1 MMDRYGK
8 TYKLGS
14 SAAMRLEPPFSG
26 FKEGKYRRPV
36 FPLMEEYLNEHGEA
50 EMIMTADDYFDSSLL
65 EADKV
70 DAYLNGQDE
79 VILEVDGNGWV
90 ITEAQADK
98 LKSALEVV
106 LRELDDL
113 HAENDAQW
121 CMMYNENKGLGP
133 DR

>member
-1 MMDRYGK
+1 MDRYGK

-14 SAAMRLEPPFSG
+14 SVAMRLEPPFGG
-26 FKEGKYRRPV
+26 FKEGEFRTPV
-36 FPLMEEYLNEHGEA
+36 FPLMEDFLSDNEDA
-50 EMIMTADDYFDSSLL
+50 M

-70 DAYLNGQDE
+70 DSYLNGQDE
-79 VILEVDGNGWV
+79 VILEVDGDGWI

-98 LKSALEVV
+98 LKAALEVV

-121 CMMYNENKGLGP
+121 CMMYNENNELTP